1 MTGDSKYQPTDFG
14 TISIGN
20 KDVFEQIRDILEKE
34 VFCLFFSIAYEL
46 DNKLSDFTYPMLC
59 NFQNGLLKYILLSP
73 GYTEKMQA
81 PQLLTIFPRQENQK
95 TAVR

>member
-1 MTGDSKYQPTDFG
+1 MTGDSKYQPIDFR
-14 TISIGN
+14 TLSIGN
-20 KDVFEQIRDILEKE
+20 KDALEQIRDILEKE
-34 VFCLFFSIAYEL
+34 VCLFVCISYEL

-73 GYTEKMQA
+73 GNTEKMQA
-81 PQLLTIFPRQENQK
+81 PQLLIIFPRQENQK